1 MKTIGRPLPET
12 STVNVRGA
20 ATAGADVRTTIAI
33 NQAARMRGFYML
45 FAMVADDTFKY
56 RRLRTID
63 KRVFRLGLAANYGI
77 DEAGIRSAFERGIN
91 YVYLTP
97 RGKMAK
103 PLRDAI
109 ARDRDKL
116 VIAAGPT
123 VGYFGG
129 TIRRTCERLLA
140 KLGTDYIDVFQLMW
154 LGVGSAWTAAT
165 ERELVHLKES
175 GKVRGLAV
183 SIHDRERAGR
193 LAEASP
199 LDLLM
204 IRYNAAHPGAERDIF
219 PHLAKRNP
227 NVVAYTATSWRKLL
241 KAPSGWGGKV
251 ATAGDCY
258 RFCLSSSHVDVT
270 LTGPASVEQL
280 DENLAA
286 IERGPLTTDEATW
299 MRDFGRAVH
308 G

>member
-1 MKTIGRPLPET
+1 VSDFLHRELRGIG
-12 STVNVRGA
+12 
-20 ATAGADVRTTIAI
+20 
-33 NQAARMRGFYML
+33 
-45 FAMVADDTFKY
+45 
-56 RRLRTID
+56 

-77 DEAGIRSAFERGIN
+77 EEAGIRSALDRGVN
-91 YVYLTP
+91 YLYLTP
-97 RGKMAK
+97 RGAMAK

-123 VGYFGG
+123 VGFFGG
-129 TIRRTCERLLA
+129 SIRRSAERLLK
-140 KLGTDYIDVFQLMW
+140 KLGTDYLDVFQLMW
-154 LGVGSAWTAAT
+154 LGVGSAWTSAT

-175 GKVRGLAV
+175 GKARVLGV

-193 LAEASP
+193 LAADSP

-219 PHLAKRNP
+219 PHLDQRKP
-227 NVVAYTATSWRKLL
+227 NIIAYTATSWRKLL
-241 KAPSGWGGKV
+241 KRPSKWDGKLM
-251 ATAGDCY
+251 TAGDCY

-270 LTGPASVEQL
+270 LTGPASTAQL

-286 IERGPLTTDEATW
+286 LDRGPLTADELTW